1 MLRFA
6 LAPLGSGRVPA
17 SVSALVLAV
26 FAGGMLGCGHPATE
40 EECKALFD
48 KSVEVE
54 MRELAKAD
62 DVIIAKK
69 KEELRKSFGDD
80 LKACIG
86 KRVTDNS
93 MNCVRKATTAAELM
107 DCSH

>member
-1 MLRFA
+1 MLR
-6 LAPLGSGRVPA
+6 
-17 SVSALVLAV
+17 SALTPWLRSASFGAFTLCFAV
-26 FAGGMLGCGHPATE
+26 GCGHPASE

-62 DVIIAKK
+62 DVVIAKK
-69 KEELRKSFGDD
+69 KEELRKGFEGD

-86 KRVTDNS
+86 KRVTDGS
-93 MNCVRKATTAAELM
+93 MNCVRKATTAAELN

>member
-1 MLRFA
+1 MSRFVA
-6 LAPLGSGRVPA
+6 PA
-17 SVSALVLAV
+17 SVTLPSLLVAGLVVTSLLA
-26 FAGGMLGCGHPATE
+26 GCGHPASE

-69 KEELRKSFGDD
+69 KEELRKGFEPE
-80 LKACIG
+80 LKACVG
-86 KRVTDNS
+86 KRVTDSS
-93 MNCVRKATTAAELM
+93 MNCVRKAQTPAELT
-107 DCSH
+107 DCSR

>member
-1 MLRFA
+1 MSGFAMTPWLRTFA
-6 LAPLGSGRVPA
+6 RLAAPVT
-17 SVSALVLAV
+17 VALP
-26 FAGGMLGCGHPATE
+26 FATGCGHPATE
-40 EECKALFD
+40 DECKALFD

-62 DVIIAKK
+62 DVVIAKK
-69 KEELRKSFGDD
+69 KEELRKGFEAD

-86 KRVTDNS
+86 KRVTDSS
-93 MNCVRKATTAAELM
+93 MNCVRKATTAAELT